1 MNFLIIQENGRH
13 KNNRNF
19 RECFCLKRSLLKL
32 GHECTA
38 WGLGH
43 DNFNDIDF
51 NSYEVIIDLENYD
64 SGWFPDL
71 SLVKS
76 YKIIWS
82 IDSHCRGNDYYISRY
97 KNNKCQLILQ
107 ATKEF
112 IKNSYEIWFPNCFDN
127 TLIKPMDALKRCDV
141 GFCGN
146 IVNRKNYLDFL
157 KSNFNF
163 IADIFVIG
171 EDMVKA
177 INSYKVHFNK
187 NMSNDVNYR
196 NFETMGCKIPLITN
210 YNDAYDELGFKDS
223 ENCMIYNNYNEL
235 KDKIDILLKNDNIL
249 KSISEKGYELSFKHT
264 YDERAKLLID
274 FLKGVV

>member
-32 GHECTA
+32 GHECTV

-43 DNFNDIDF
+43 DNFKDIDL
-51 NSYEVIIDLENYD
+51 NSYEVVIDLENYD
-64 SGWFPDL
+64 SGWVPNL
-71 SLVKS
+71 SSVKS

-82 IDSHCRGNDYYISRY
+82 IDSHCRGNDYYINRY

-112 IKNSYEIWFPNCFDN
+112 IRNDYEIWFPNCFDN
-127 TLIKPMDALKRCDV
+127 TLIKPMDVLKRCDV

-146 IVNRKNYLDFL
+146 VVNRKNYLDFL
-157 KSNFNF
+157 KCNFNF

-177 INSYKVHFNK
+177 INSYKIHFNK
-187 NMSNDVNYR
+187 NMANDVNYR
-196 NFETMGCKIPLITN
+196 NFETIGCKIPLITN
-210 YNDAYDELGFKDS
+210 YNSAYNDLGFKDG

-235 KDKIDILLKNDNIL
+235 IDKINILLKNEDIL
-249 KSISEKGYELSFKHT
+249 KSVSEKGYELSIKHT

-274 FLKGVV
+274 FLYNKI